1 MTRSNAG
8 GGYGSNKVVHSS
20 NPKVEPTTRAVP
32 PAAAAHLGTA
42 LGNHATGD
50 GYHGVLKGAGVP
62 LYSGPGFEAKGP
74 VPCGVGP
81 GAGRDVHS
89 TGSQAIHGKPA
100 GAAPEPARGILGNK
114 GERQP

>member
-1 MTRSNAG
+1 MTRGNAG
-8 GGYGSNKVVHSS
+8 GAYFSNKVVHSS
-20 NPKVEPTTRAVP
+20 NPKVEPTARAVP

-62 LYSGPGFEAKGP
+62 LYSGPGYEAKGP
-74 VPCGVGP
+74 RPCGVGP

-89 TGSQAIHGKPA
+89 TGAQGQHGAVAGTAPA
-100 GAAPEPARGILGNK
+100 PGRGILGNR